1 MKRIGILG
9 GTFDPPHI
17 GHLIMAEEARIQME
31 LDEIWWLPNK
41 IPPHKHKDSDS
52 TEEDRLKMVEMM
64 IQLHESFSLCD
75 IELKRDGPSYT
86 VDSVAEIIKSYPN
99 NTFYFIIGED
109 SLYNLHKWNRSEELQ
124 EMISF
129 IVMPRPGYNPD
140 LNTKIVSST
149 MLDSHTLDVSS
160 TNIRK
165 SIENNKLN
173 RFLVTRAVYEYIEER
188 KLYE

>member
-31 LDEIWWLPNK
+31 FDEIWWLPNK
-41 IPPHKHKDSDS
+41 IPPHKNKESDS
-52 TEEDRLKMVEMM
+52 TETDRLRMVEMM
-64 IQLHESFSLCD
+64 IQLHDSFSLCD

-86 VDSVAEIIKSYPN
+86 ADTVAEIQRNYPN
-99 NTFYFIIGED
+99 DTFYFIIGED
-109 SLYNLHKWNRSEELQ
+109 SLYNLHKWHRIEELQ
-124 EMISF
+124 QMISF
-129 IVMPRPGYNPD
+129 IVMPRPGYNPN
-140 LNTKIVSST
+140 LSTEIVSST

-165 SIENNKLN
+165 SIEDKKLN
-173 RFLVTRAVYEYIEER
+173 RFLVTKEVYEYIEER